1 MCSTARESSRNELFS
16 AAEWFGAMMIEWCG
30 LNKKETT
37 TAQLEP
43 WPYKLWA
50 SSFSGSLT
58 VGIKSQAV
66 IEEMCYP
73 IVYMVSAIKKD
84 PVSVMGKC
92 VNAWHSKTSLPP

>member
-1 MCSTARESSRNELFS
+1 
-16 AAEWFGAMMIEWCG
+16 MMIKGCG
-30 LNKKETT
+30 LNKKATT
-37 TAQLEP
+37 TAQIDNLAL
-43 WPYKLWA
+43 PYKLWA

-66 IEEMCYP
+66 IEETCYL

-84 PVSVMGKC
+84 PVSVIGKC